1 LDSNLSYSLELTRP
15 FWLIGLAL
23 LAVVVWFHVRS
34 LSDFPLLQ
42 RRVSMVVRILIVL
55 LLTLALAG
63 LALRSP
69 TRQRMLVV
77 AIDDSQSL
85 GEEARQRSDE
95 VVDQLQ
101 QQSDD
106 VQLRFVRFGSTP
118 SPPVSDPKEW
128 TEPLGEQD
136 RMATDLSAALR
147 IAAAAIPPG
156 YVPDVL
162 LLSDGNE
169 TSGDASLAA
178 TAIGSPVHVIPLP
191 TRDDPEVQLSEL
203 VVPSQVR
210 QGEPFYLEVVVQ
222 SNHDCEATIDLFRDD
237 VKINSAE
244 QPSIF
249 KLEKGENKFR
259 IRQSIDDRKQVA
271 FAAQIR
277 TESDTL
283 LDNNEATGLVFAAG
297 KPTVL
302 VIDSDPEQIDSFRWA
317 LEEQDLRLE
326 VRPPQGIPKD
336 LAELQKFDCLI
347 LSNVPATDMS
357 LSQMDIIRTY
367 VEDLG
372 GGLIMTG
379 GDQAFGLGGYYKTTL
394 ETILPV
400 RSNFEKEREK
410 PSLAM
415 VLVIDKSGSMGGQ
428 KMELAKDAAKAA
440 TELLGPR
447 DQIGV
452 IAFDGQSNWVS
463 ELHSGSD
470 KGFVIDRIATIEAGG
485 GTSIYPALS
494 DAYEALLA
502 ASAKLKHVILLTD
515 GHSSPGD
522 FEGLAGDM
530 AASRMTV
537 SAVAVG
543 SQADQDLLER
553 IAEIGGGRYYHCED
567 PNAVP
572 QIFAKETVEA
582 SKSAINELPFMPQ
595 VIRPTAVLSGL
606 DLESAPFLLGYVVTR
621 PKPTSEFILASENGD
636 PLLSWWRYG
645 LGMSVAY
652 TSDISP
658 RWAIEW
664 IGWPEFG
671 TFWAQVIRH
680 AMRKSDSSGAFLS
693 VQRSGDGVKL
703 TLDAVDP
710 LGNFVN
716 DANTSL
722 TLIAPERQ
730 PEQIELRQVAP
741 GRYEAEFDAGRRG
754 AYLME
759 VRQTA
764 ADGGAG
770 LRQNQALVVG
780 YPDELRLQPTNET
793 LLAKIAQLSGGDYD
807 PSPAEIL
814 TADERTARRRL
825 SLWPYLLMTALGLF
839 LFDVL
844 LRRIDLSVQ
853 RFLPTKRGAESSLEY
868 SL

>member
-1 LDSNLSYSLELTRP
+1 MSYSLELTRP
-15 FWLIGLAL
+15 YWLICLVL
-23 LAVVVWFHVRS
+23 LLVVIWFHVRS

-42 RRVSMVVRILIVL
+42 RRISMCIRLLIVV

-85 GEEARQRSDE
+85 GEEAKEKSDE
-95 VVDQLQ
+95 IVGQLREQ
-101 QQSDD
+101 ADD
-106 VQLRFVRFGSTP
+106 VQLRFVRFASQP
-118 SPPVSDPKEW
+118 SSPVSDPQEW
-128 TEPLGEQD
+128 AEPLSDEE

-147 IAAAAIPPG
+147 ISAAAIPPG
-156 YVPDVL
+156 FVPDVL

-169 TSGDASLAA
+169 TRGDASLAA
-178 TAIGSPVHVIPLP
+178 AAIGVPIHVIPLP
-191 TRDDPEVQLSEL
+191 TRDDPEVQLSDL
-203 VVPSQVR
+203 IVPSQVR
-210 QGEPFYLEVVVQ
+210 QGEPFYLELVVQ
-222 SNHDCEATIDLFRDD
+222 ANHECEAAIDLFRDD
-237 VKINSAE
+237 VKIDSGD
-244 QPSIF
+244 QKSTY
-249 KLEKGENKFR
+249 KLEKGENRFR
-259 IRQSIDDRKQVA
+259 IRQSINDRKQVA
-271 FAAQIR
+271 FAAQVR

-302 VIDSDPEQIDSFRWA
+302 VIDEDTEQIDSFRWA

-357 LSQMDIIRTY
+357 MNQMDIIRTY

-428 KMELAKDAAKAA
+428 KMELAKDAAKGAA
-440 TELLGPR
+440 ELLGPR

-452 IAFDGQSNWVS
+452 IAFDDRAEWVS

-494 DAYEALLA
+494 DAYESLLA

-522 FEGLAGDM
+522 FEGLSGDM

-537 SAVAVG
+537 SSVAVG
-543 SQADQDLLER
+543 SQADQELLER

-567 PNAVP
+567 PSAVP

-606 DLESAPFLLGYVVTR
+606 DLETAPFLLGYVVTR
-621 PKPTSEFILASENGD
+621 PKPTSEFILASDTGD

-664 IGWPEFG
+664 MGWPDFG

-680 AMRKSDSSGAFLS
+680 AMRKSDSTGAFLS
-693 VQRSGDGVKL
+693 VQRSGEGVKL

-716 DANTSL
+716 DADTTL
-722 TLIAPERQ
+722 TLISPDRKT
-730 PEQIELRQVAP
+730 EQIELRQVAP
-741 GRYEAEFDAGRRG
+741 GRYESEFDATRRG

-759 VRQTA
+759 VRQTTA
-764 ADGGAG
+764 SGGAG

-780 YPDELRLQPTNET
+780 YPDELRLQPTDEA
-793 LLAKIAQLSGGDYD
+793 LLEKVAERSGGKYD
-807 PSPAEIL
+807 PAPAEIL
-814 TADERTARRRL
+814 AADERTARRRL

-839 LFDVL
+839 VVDVL
-844 LRRIDLSVQ
+844 LRRIDFSVV
-853 RFLPTKRGAESSLEY
+853 RFLPRKRESVSV
-868 SL
+868 STA